1 MAHGSPSC
9 LCIQKRISWCAS
21 SPFRQRGMEVV
32 TTTWEAWAPP
42 REEGVLVIDSG
53 SATHNLSVHG
63 LRSESVSWAYEF
75 YTLLKEALFDGR

>member
-1 MAHGSPSC
+1 
-9 LCIQKRISWCAS
+9 
-21 SPFRQRGMEVV
+21 MEVV